1 MMRMT
6 VRTSI
11 AALGVAA
18 VLFSLSACTCSDV
31 KVASNIK
38 DPEPVNVLV
47 VFKSPDIFVLPHR
60 VHLKEGLQ
68 YPVWVLVG
76 APDGAQLFID
86 FKDTAAPPPLEDN
99 PPTVSKRSASKEK
112 EHGVVKK
119 GVPKKNTGGNVYAYK
134 VTVKFDGS
142 IYILDPDIEV
152 DR

>member
-1 MMRMT
+1 MRMT

-18 VLFSLSACTCSDV
+18 LLFSLSACTCSQV

-38 DPEPVNVLV
+38 VPEPVNVLV
-47 VFKSPDIFVLPHR
+47 VFRSPDIFVFPHR

-68 YPVWVLVG
+68 FPVWVLVG
-76 APDGAQLFID
+76 APDDAQLFID

-99 PPTVSKRSASKEK
+99 PPTAARKTSSKDK
-112 EHGVVKK
+112 EHGVVRK
-119 GVPKKNTGGNVYAYK
+119 GVPKKDTGGNTYSYK
-134 VTVKFDGS
+134 VTVKIDNVA
-142 IYILDPDIEV
+142 YVLDPDIEI